1 MLQCVGQFNISPGSV
16 VNHTNACLRAVND
29 RLSGLIH
36 LPRNEAEVREA
47 QASFNQEGTDHS
59 VCPGFMAAG
68 DGSLVQVGAGQYV
81 LRTRQRVHECVAAS
95 SRRGPGCGIQQRAHR
110 HDLCKH
116 NTRALLCGVTCAE
129 LCPHAHPDLM
139 RTRSRRSSMVSA
151 EFSISGEGGSGHKAT
166 LTFGE
171 QQFW

>member
-1 MLQCVGQFNISPGSV
+1 MRARAQLEICMWRVGHSATVIQCVGQFNISPGSV

-68 DGSLVQVGAGQYV
+68 DGSLVQVGAGQYCV
-81 LRTRQRVHECVAAS
+81 PVSAFMNVSQHRVAMNQFAAYNSGRIAQTCVNIILV
-95 SRRGPGCGIQQRAHR
+95 RCY
-110 HDLCKH
+110 
-116 NTRALLCGVTCAE
+116 GVTCAE
-129 LCPHAHPDLM
+129 LCSCSPTSCA
-139 RTRSRRSSMVSA
+139 VSYT
-151 EFSISGEGGSGHKAT
+151 HLT
-166 LTFGE
+166 LPTIYSV
-171 QQFW
+171 